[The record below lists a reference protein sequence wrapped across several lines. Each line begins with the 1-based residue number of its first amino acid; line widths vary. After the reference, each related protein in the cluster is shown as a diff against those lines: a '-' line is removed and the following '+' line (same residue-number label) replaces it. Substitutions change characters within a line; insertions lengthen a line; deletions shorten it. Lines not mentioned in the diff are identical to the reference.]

1 VSAEIETGG
10 ALVTATLAADA
21 LQPLARH
28 GAGAPAPMP
37 CLNCGTPL
45 TGAFC
50 SHCGQRAHLHRTI
63 GDVVHEVV
71 HGITHFDGRFWKTL
85 PMLLFRPGLLTRS
98 YIEGRRARYIAP
110 VPTFLMVVFFMF
122 FALSFISWN
131 EGMLAVNIGNGETAS
146 QDERGVAKALEAI
159 DRDLA
164 AALAAGNSSE
174 VTVLQAARRV
184 IAGTAPPAGGAAP
197 AGPRPSITDRLS
209 AEIAAA
215 AARGEITV
223 DLGSPT
229 LDERAR
235 QALTNPKLV
244 LYKVQTR
251 AYKLSFLLVPLS
263 LPWLWLALCSKR
275 GVTLYDHVIFTLYS
289 ISFIS
294 LLFILGSGLLAAGIV
309 TPWVWLPL
317 FLAPSVHM
325 FAQLRGAYALRWWGA
340 AWRTACL
347 MLAALLTLCL
357 YLVLLVLMGVLD

>member
-1 VSAEIETGG
+1 MSAEIEAGG

-21 LQPLARH
+21 LQPQGRQ
-28 GAGAPAPMP
+28 GAGDPSPTP

-50 SHCGQRAHLHRTI
+50 SHCGQRAQLHRTI

-98 YIEGRRARYIAP
+98 YIEGRRASYIAP

-122 FALSFISWN
+122 FALSFISWSD
-131 EGMLAVNIGNGETAS
+131 EMLQVNSGQGETTS
-146 QDERGVAKALEAI
+146 LDQQGVAKALEAI

-164 AALAAGNSSE
+164 AAQAAGNTSE
-174 VTVLQAARRV
+174 VAALQAARRV
-184 IAGTAPPAGGAAP
+184 IAGASPPSGAAVP
-197 AGPRPSITDRLS
+197 AAAKPGITDRLS
-209 AEIAAA
+209 VEIAAA
-215 AARGEITV
+215 AARGELTI
-223 DLGSPT
+223 DLGSAA
-229 LDERAR
+229 LDDKAR

-263 LPWLWLALCSKR
+263 LPWLWLAFCWKR

-294 LLFILGSGLLAAGIV
+294 LLFILGSVLLAAGIV
-309 TPWVWLPL
+309 TQWVWLPL
-317 FLAPSVHM
+317 LLAPIVHM
-325 FAQLRGAYALRWWGA
+325 LVQLRGAYALRWWGA
-340 AWRTACL
+340 AWRTGYL
-347 MLAALLTLCL
+347 MLAALLTLSL